1 VGTLLTPAASTLGA
15 LALLAGA
22 ALGVESGDR
31 HRWELQVDA
40 GYVAAN
46 TPLGAWTEGG
56 LGKLRYAEASD
67 GFVSSRVLAAY
78 HGRIAATWSATVVGD
93 YLDDASSGIDIPEA
107 FLEWRP
113 IPTSR
118 NQHQLR
124 LGAFYP
130 PLSLENVET
139 GWQSPFTY
147 SYSAINT
154 WLGEEIRP
162 VGAEWSLRR
171 RLGYEGSPH
180 ELRAF
185 ASAFYG
191 NDPAGTLLFWRGWS
205 LHDRQSRLN
214 DELPM
219 PPRPVFD
226 YSGAIVGH
234 VPQSVEPFAETDHEP
249 GYYGGVEWRYARRVL
264 VQLAHYDNRADPGSF
279 SDQQWGWGTDFT
291 QAALQ
296 ASLPWR
302 LGLVAQRAHGST
314 RWISGA
320 RPDGLL
326 SPVAELVRDDF
337 DSGFVMLTRVFGANH
352 RMALRYDRFETSRDE
367 APPELRSDDGDAWT
381 LSYRYEHSARLQAGI
396 EWLRIES
403 RRDLWP
409 LFYFAP
415 ERATE
420 TEVRAQLSYRLGST
434 AR

>member
-1 VGTLLTPAASTLGA
+1 MGTLLRPAACALGA
-15 LALLAGA
+15 LVLGRAV
-22 ALGVESGDR
+22 LGVESGDR
-31 HRWELQVDA
+31 HQWQLQVDA
-40 GYVAAN
+40 GYVAAD
-46 TPLGAWTEGG
+46 TPLGSWTEGG
-56 LGKLRYAEASD
+56 LGKLRYAETND
-67 GFVSSRVLAAY
+67 GFVSSRIFAAY
-78 HGRIAATWSATVVGD
+78 HGRIADKWSATVVGD
-93 YLDDASSGIDIPEA
+93 YLDDASSGVDVSEA

-118 NQHQLR
+118 NQHQVR
-124 LGAFYP
+124 VGAFYP
-130 PLSLENVET
+130 PLSLENVES

-162 VGAEWSLRR
+162 IGAEWSLRR

-180 ELRAF
+180 ELRTF

-214 DELPM
+214 DTLPM

-226 YSGAIVGH
+226 YSGTVVGH
-234 VPQSVEPFAETDHEP
+234 VPQSVEPFEETDHEP

-264 VQLAHYDNRADPGSF
+264 VQLARYDNRADPYSF
-279 SDQQWGWGTDFT
+279 AHGQWGWDTAFT
-291 QAALQ
+291 HLALQ
-296 ASLPWR
+296 VSLPAQ
-302 LGLVAQRAHGST
+302 LGLVAQWASGET
-314 RWISGA
+314 DWIAGA
-320 RPDGLL
+320 RTDGTM
-326 SPVAELVRDDF
+326 SPFAEYVQDDF
-337 DSGFVMLTRVFGANH
+337 DSEFVMLTRLFGGSH
-352 RMALRYDRFETSRDE
+352 RVALRYDRFETYRDE
-367 APPELRSDDGDAWT
+367 APPELRSDEGSAWT

-396 EWLRIES
+396 EWLKIES
-403 RRDLWP
+403 RRDLWSF
-409 LFYFAP
+409 FYFVP

>member
-1 VGTLLTPAASTLGA
+1 MGTLLRPVVCAVGA
-15 LALLAGA
+15 LALGRA

-40 GYVAAN
+40 GYVAADS
-46 TPLGAWTEGG
+46 PFGSWTEGG
-56 LGKLRYAEASD
+56 LGKLRYAETND
-67 GFVSSRVLAAY
+67 GFVSSRIFAAY
-78 HGRIAATWSATVVGD
+78 HGRIANTWSATVVGD
-93 YLDDASSGIDIPEA
+93 YVDDASSGVDLSEA
-107 FLEWRP
+107 YFEWRP

-124 LGAFYP
+124 VGAFYP
-130 PLSLENVET
+130 PLSLENVEA

-180 ELRAF
+180 ELRTF
-185 ASAFYG
+185 AAAFYG

-214 DELPM
+214 DTLPM

-226 YSGAIVGH
+226 YSGAVVGH
-234 VPQSVEPFAETDHEP
+234 VSQSVEPFEETDHDP
-249 GYYGGVEWRYARRVL
+249 GYYGGLEWRYARRVL
-264 VQLAHYDNRADPGSF
+264 VQVARYDNNADPSSF
-279 SDQQWGWGTDFT
+279 ANGQWGWDTAFT
-291 QAALQ
+291 HVAVQV
-296 ASLPWR
+296 SLPGQ
-302 LGLVAQRAHGST
+302 LGLIAQRASGET
-314 RWISGA
+314 DWISGT
-320 RPDGLL
+320 RTDGTI
-326 SPVAELVRDDF
+326 STFAEYVQDDF
-337 DSGFVMLTRVFGANH
+337 DSEFVMLTRLFGGNH
-352 RMALRYDRFETSRDE
+352 RIALRYDRFEISRDE
-367 APPELRSDDGDAWT
+367 APPELLADDGDAWT

-403 RRDLWP
+403 HRDLWP
-409 LFYFAP
+409 LFYFMP
-415 ERATE
+415 GRATE
-420 TEVRAQLSYRLGST
+420 TEVRAQLSYRLGSA

>member
-1 VGTLLTPAASTLGA
+1 MGTLLRPVAWALGA
-15 LALLAGA
+15 LALGGA
-22 ALGVESGDR
+22 SLGAESGDR

-40 GYVAAN
+40 GYVAADSLFG
-46 TPLGAWTEGG
+46 PWTEGG
-56 LGKLRYAEASD
+56 LGKLRYAETND
-67 GFVSSRVLAAY
+67 GFVSSRVFAAY
-78 HGRIAATWSATVVGD
+78 HGRIADAWSATVVGD
-93 YLDDASSGIDIPEA
+93 YVDDASSGVDVSEA
-107 FLEWRP
+107 YFEWRP

-118 NQHQLR
+118 NQHQVR
-124 LGAFYP
+124 VGAFYP
-130 PLSLENVET
+130 PLSLENVEA

-171 RLGYEGSPH
+171 RLGYDGSPH
-180 ELRAF
+180 ELRTF

-214 DELPM
+214 DTLPM

-226 YSGAIVGH
+226 YSGAVVGH
-234 VPQSVEPFAETDHEP
+234 APQTVEPFEETDHDP
-249 GYYGGVEWRYARRVL
+249 GYYGGLEWRYARRAL
-264 VQLAHYDNRADPGSF
+264 VQLARYDNRADPTSF
-279 SDQQWGWGTDFT
+279 AAGQWGWDTAFT
-291 QAALQ
+291 HLAVQV
-296 ASLPWR
+296 SLPGQ
-302 LGLVAQRAHGST
+302 LGLVAQRASGET
-314 RWISGA
+314 DWISGTRA
-320 RPDGLL
+320 DGTI
-326 SPVAELVRDDF
+326 SPFAEYVQDDF
-337 DSGFVMLTRVFGANH
+337 DAEFVMLTRLFGGSH
-352 RMALRYDRFETSRDE
+352 RVALRYDRFETYRDE
-367 APPELRSDDGDAWT
+367 APPELRSDEGHAWT

-403 RRDLWP
+403 RRDLWSV
-409 LFYFAP
+409 FYFAP